1 MVDRVSV
8 LFVGTGSLTAE
19 EVVAVRVAVPSVN
32 AVVVTWNFMSAPLAR
47 PAMVMMSCP
56 LEKVT
61 PVGTVVT
68 CRSDGRVRIAWTLVA
83 VFGPRFLAATPYT
96 AVPLTFADAG
106 PVRIICKSA
115 LAVGA
120 DTVMLCVGDTAGV
133 PVPLAAWIVKL
144 YVPAVVGVPLRVPV
158 EAIVRP
164 GGSEPLARV

>member
-19 EVVAVRVAVPSVN
+19 EVVAVRVAVPGVN

-47 PAMVMMSCP
+47 LAMVMMSCP

-83 VFGPRFLAATPYT
+83 VFGPKVLGRHS
-96 AVPLTFADAG
+96 VHG
-106 PVRIICKSA
+106 G
-115 LAVGA
+115 AVGLHRCRTGE
-120 DTVMLCVGDTAGV
+120 DHLHVGGRR
-133 PVPLAAWIVKL
+133 W
-144 YVPAVVGVPLRVPV
+144 
-158 EAIVRP
+158 
-164 GGSEPLARV
+164 EPTR